1 MRVRVSAVACR
12 WLVTALALATT
23 AAAPS
28 EPAMVAGALFRAGVQ
43 ADLAGQP
50 GRAYVFYRLA
60 AQTGLPDAE
69 FNVAV
74 MNDSGIG
81 TTRDRGQ
88 AALWYARAA
97 SHGYRRASYDLG
109 ELALSG
115 DGIPRN
121 PELAR
126 SWFAAAGASARA
138 DALPAAA
145 SIAVPPAPLLDAVQ
159 ADAPMPDKSVPVELV
174 WHIDAMPGDTRF
186 SVQVVRLD
194 TDGRHDVAWMTTRQS
209 ALLLTVPQQGGLYAW
224 RVLASSAASGHYA
237 PSDWASFRLR

>member
-1 MRVRVSAVACR
+1 MA
-12 WLVTALALATT
+12 ALALATV

-28 EPAMVAGALFRAGVQ
+28 EPAAVAEALFRGGVR

-50 GRAYVFYRLA
+50 ARAYVFYRLA
-60 AQTGLPDAE
+60 AAEGMPDAE

-74 MNDSGIG
+74 MNDSGTG
-81 TTRDRGQ
+81 VARDWAQ

-97 SHGYRRASYDLG
+97 SHGFTRASYDLG
-109 ELALSG
+109 ELALAG

-126 SWFAAAGASARA
+126 TWFTAAGASARA

-145 SIAVPPAPLLDAVQ
+145 MSGAPPAPLLDAVQ
-159 ADAPMPDKSVPVELV
+159 TDPPMPDRSVPVELV
-174 WHIDAMPGDTRF
+174 WHIDAMPDDTQF

-194 TDGRHDVAWMTTRQS
+194 AKGRHDVAWTTTQQS
-209 ALLLTVPQQGGLYAW
+209 ALLLPIPQNAGLYAW
-224 RVLASSAASGHYA
+224 RVLASSVSSGHYT
-237 PSDWASFRLR
+237 PSNWASFRLQ

>member
-1 MRVRVSAVACR
+1 MRATAACR
-12 WLVTALALATT
+12 WLVAALALATT
-23 AAAPS
+23 AASPA
-28 EPAMVAGALFRAGVQ
+28 EPAMVADALFRAGVQ

-60 AQTGLPDAE
+60 AEAGRADAE

-81 TTRDRGQ
+81 TARDRVQ

-97 SHGYRRASYDLG
+97 SHGFARASYDLG

-121 PELAR
+121 TELAR
-126 SWFAAAGASARA
+126 SWFASAGAAARA
-138 DALPAAA
+138 GALPATTLDAA
-145 SIAVPPAPLLDAVQ
+145 PPTPVLDAVQ
-159 ADAPMPDKSVPVELV
+159 ADPPMPDRSVPVELV
-174 WHIDAMPGDTRF
+174 WHIDAMPGDTQF

-194 TDGRHDVAWMTTRQS
+194 PDGRHDVAWTTTRQS
-209 ALLLTVPQQGGLYAW
+209 ALLLAVPQSAGLYAW
-224 RVLASSAASGHYA
+224 RVLASSVASGHYT
-237 PSDWASFRLR
+237 PSSWASFRLR